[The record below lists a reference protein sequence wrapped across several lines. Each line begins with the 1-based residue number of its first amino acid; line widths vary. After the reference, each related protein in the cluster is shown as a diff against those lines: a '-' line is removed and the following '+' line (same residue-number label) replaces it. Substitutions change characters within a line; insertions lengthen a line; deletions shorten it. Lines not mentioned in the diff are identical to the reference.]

1 MDKLTLK
8 AVRVSQGLTL
18 REVANKVDRN
28 FQTISKYEKD
38 STKIPADLLMKL
50 LNLYDTPIESIFL
63 GKSTKKTVL
72 WIQQKG
78 SQSPNYQA
86 FFNDEL
92 KHNTMQAS
100 RVIGFRKV
108 ISHDYL
114 LLYIWEIILVQL
126 VYCKFFQL
134 KFFVG

>member
-1 MDKLTLK
+1 M
-8 AVRVSQGLTL
+8 
-18 REVANKVDRN
+18 N
-28 FQTISKYEKD
+28 FFIVEKQT
-38 STKIPADLLMKL
+38 TK
-50 LNLYDTPIESIFL
+50 
-63 GKSTKKTVL
+63 
-72 WIQQKG
+72 KG

-108 ISHDYL
+108 ISHDRL

-126 VYCKFFQL
+126 VYCKFFLL
-134 KFFVG
+134 KSFVG